1 MSLSFVLR
9 LNALVCIV
17 CGLLMAVYADTVNDL
32 MANQY
37 SWLMAPSGYLLVA
50 YGVWLA
56 LAARR
61 KQANIKELMI
71 FIAGDYS
78 WTLLII
84 LLISTGQVIVAPMGI
99 RVAMVTALF
108 TAAMGALQFR
118 HYKLLAG
125 KF

>member
-1 MSLSFVLR
+1 MSLPFVLR
-9 LNALVCIV
+9 LNALVCLV
-17 CGLLMAVYADTVNDL
+17 CGLLMALYTQAANDL

-37 SWLMAPSGYLLVA
+37 PWLMAPSGYLLAA

-56 LAARR
+56 LASRR
-61 KQANIKELMI
+61 KHTNIKELII

-78 WTLLII
+78 WTLLMI
-84 LLISTGQVIVAPMGI
+84 LLISSGQIIVAPMGI
-99 RVAMVTALF
+99 RMAMVTALF
-108 TAAMGALQFR
+108 TAAMGALQFK